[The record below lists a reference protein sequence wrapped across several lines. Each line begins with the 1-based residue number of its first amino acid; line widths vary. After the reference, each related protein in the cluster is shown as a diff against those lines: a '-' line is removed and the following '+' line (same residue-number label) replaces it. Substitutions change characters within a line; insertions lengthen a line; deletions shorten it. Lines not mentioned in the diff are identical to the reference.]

1 MTQPLDRSK
10 PFSYR
15 EMALDDLDLDRQA
28 DPLAQQGIEPEP
40 HFTAPQWSLALKKA
54 AGKAEVTDFDVGG
67 RPKAKL

>member
-28 DPLAQQGIEPEP
+28 DPIFQQGVEAEPR
-40 HFTAPQWSLALKKA
+40 FAAPQWSLDLKKA
-54 AGKAEVTDFDVGG
+54 AGKVEVTDFKVGG
-67 RPKAKL
+67 RPKAKP